1 MNNQLIDSQ
10 RALVRSNQ
18 RLKKALADIQ
28 NAHDRIAALELDSLT
43 GLWRSAAFYPKVER
57 WLAKNPKKPCEM
69 IALNIAHFAMLN
81 ELFGRA
87 ASRRLLQELALFLT
101 SLDQDDQGV
110 LSREGMD
117 VFYIFMPGEPRFH
130 TRLQEALPH
139 FFEAYPLPVHL
150 CARIGVCSSE
160 GMEVHAEQLCNRAR
174 LALDTVQE
182 EDPVQIAFYDRSLHE
197 KLLMEHRIL
206 DSVQDALERREFQLY
221 LQPKVD
227 MRTRQPVGAEAL
239 IRWIHPEMG
248 FISPGQFIP
257 LLEREGLIYKVDR
270 YIWEEACK
278 FLQAWREHGLSQ
290 LPLSINLAR
299 ADFYQKDLLDV
310 LDQLLRKY
318 DLSPK
323 LLHLEVIERAYTD
336 DTKKIFEVLTRLRER
351 GFSIEMDDF
360 GVGASSLSMAA
371 EMPVDV
377 LKLDRSFVCTCVENP
392 KQAKVVQ
399 FIIELAKMLEV
410 SLIAEGVETQEQADL
425 LCSMG
430 CSYAQGYLY
439 SKPRPAQEFLR
450 TNA

>member
-1 MNNQLIDSQ
+1 MNNQLINSQ
-10 RALVRSNQ
+10 RALVKANQ

-28 NAHDRIAALELDSLT
+28 NAHDRIAVLELDSLT
-43 GLWRSAAFYPKVER
+43 GLCRSAAFYPKVER
-57 WLAKNPKKPCEM
+57 RLAKNPEKPYDM
-69 IALNIAHFAMLN
+69 IALSIAHFAMLN
-81 ELFGRA
+81 ELFGRT

-101 SLDQDDQGV
+101 GLDRDNQGV
-110 LSREGMD
+110 FSREGLD
-117 VFYIFMPGEPRFH
+117 VFYIFMPGEVRFH
-130 TRLQEALPH
+130 ARLQEALPR
-139 FFEAYPLPVHL
+139 FFETYPLPVHL
-150 CARIGVCSSE
+150 CARMGVCSSE
-160 GMEVHAEQLCNRAR
+160 GMDISAEQLCNRAR
-174 LALDTVQE
+174 LALDTVRE
-182 EDPVQIAFYDRSLHE
+182 ESPGQIAFYDQSLHE
-197 KLLMEHRIL
+197 ELLMEHRIL
-206 DSVQDALERREFQLY
+206 DSVQDALNNREFQLY

-239 IRWIHPEMG
+239 IRWVHPEMG

-257 LLEREGLIYKVDR
+257 LLEREGLIYKVDQ

-278 FLQAWREHGLSQ
+278 FLQARREHGLAQ
-290 LPLSINLAR
+290 LPVSINLAR

-310 LDQLLRKY
+310 LDDLLKKY

-336 DTKKIFEVLTRLRER
+336 DTDKIFEVLTRLRER
-351 GFSIEMDDF
+351 GFAIEMDDF

-392 KQAKVVQ
+392 KQTKVVQ
-399 FIIELAKMLEV
+399 FIIELSKMLGA

-430 CSYAQGYLY
+430 CYYAQGYFY
-439 SKPRPAQEFLR
+439 SKPKPAREFLP
-450 TNA
+450 TSA